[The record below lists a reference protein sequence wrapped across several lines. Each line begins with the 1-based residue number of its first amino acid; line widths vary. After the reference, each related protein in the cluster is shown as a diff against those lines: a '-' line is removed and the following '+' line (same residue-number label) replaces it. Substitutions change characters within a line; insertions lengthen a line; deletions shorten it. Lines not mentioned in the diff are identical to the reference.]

1 MKRKRQRINI
11 SVDVQTRS
19 RLEEIRRADGGTLA
33 GLCARILRV
42 CLRSDLGTLCDNLRT
57 AVPGCNE
64 EKDFDRYADWE
75 KERGNR
81 NEYARPCNH
90 GERREI

>member
-1 MKRKRQRINI
+1 MTEEERAELTAAKRG
-11 SVDVQTRS
+11 VTS
-19 RLEEIRRADGGTLA
+19 RLLRAD
-33 GLCARILRV
+33 
-42 CLRSDLGTLCDNLRT
+42 LGRYRLGETDS
-57 AVPGCNE
+57 PS
-64 EKDFDRYADWE
+64 RYADWE